1 MHLSS
6 GNGDTIRALLT
17 VFSPEPPRKYLL
29 QCLPR
34 PLFSP
39 IPASDGLKMLRIVSD
54 VCPNFESI
62 IERVVRGVDASH
74 GATEILMRLHA
85 CEQLGML
92 RKTGYWKPSVLEKI
106 LKLKGINGI
115 IFDITIL
122 NNIIDFVFFFFTCIS
137 FIPGSSKAVRRLLR
151 GQSTISIEWI
161 RKKKRVKGIT
171 FQQTHWQ
178 MDLSNTVFNISR
190 HPISQ
195 HGIHLPRNSTKQS
208 HRSNVF
214 NDFNRNLI
222 ENI

>member
-122 NNIIDFVFFFFTCIS
+122 NNIIDFVFFFFFYLYFFHSRVIE
-137 FIPGSSKAVRRLLR
+137 SSKKAFTR
-151 GQSTISIEWI
+151 TIDYKYRMDSKEEES
-161 RKKKRVKGIT
+161 KRN
-171 FQQTHWQ
+171 H
-178 MDLSNTVFNISR
+178 ISADSLANGF
-190 HPISQ
+190 I
-195 HGIHLPRNSTKQS
+195 
-208 HRSNVF
+208 
-214 NDFNRNLI
+214 
-222 ENI
+222 